1 MADMKNTDTLKALFN
16 HMFALGYKAESDQ
29 YTRNECGEVEKYS
42 LTNEYGSWYGKDS
55 NYEEFFSRMVIN
67 APAKFEVRFFL
78 PGAYA
83 ALNVSDQI
91 LQVVVPVYCAEA
103 HTVTDT
109 SWATCEKSID
119 MLTTTFWHDCEGDVI
134 RQWFEN
140 NNTFAIK
147 SFDETVSRKRT
158 SEYSD
163 IQYLAA
169 RLNAMVGILLSNMQG
184 NAEIVAYPQCFNE
197 TLRISRLLGKLQ
209 GAVQPRVRGVL
220 VNKHAVDYGWRD

>member
-42 LTNEYGSWYGKDS
+42 VTNEYGGWYGKDS

-67 APAKFEVRFFL
+67 APAKFEVRFYE

-83 ALNVSDQI
+83 ALNVTDQI

-103 HTVTDT
+103 HKVTDT

-134 RQWFEN
+134 RSWFQN
-140 NNTFAIK
+140 NNTFAIR
-147 SFDETVSRKRT
+147 SFQETADRKRT
-158 SEYSD
+158 SEYED
-163 IQYLAA
+163 LNYMAA
-169 RLNAMVGILLSNMQG
+169 RLNAMVGILLGDIMHHKD
-184 NAEIVAYPQCFNE
+184 IVASPQCFNE
-197 TLRISRLLGKLQ
+197 TLRVSRLLGKLQ
-209 GAVQPRVRGVL
+209 GAVLPRVRGIM

>member
-1 MADMKNTDTLKALFN
+1 MADMKNTDTLKALFDY
-16 HMFALGYKAESDQ
+16 MFALGYKAESDQ
-29 YTRNECGEVEKYS
+29 YTRNADGEVEKYS
-42 LTNEYGSWYGKDS
+42 DTNEYGTWYGKDS

-67 APAKFEVRFFL
+67 APAKFEVRFYE
-78 PGAYA
+78 PGAYH

-103 HTVTDT
+103 HKVTET
-109 SWATCEKSID
+109 SWATCEKQID
-119 MLTTTFWHDCEGDVI
+119 VLTTTFWHDCEGDVI
-134 RQWFEN
+134 REWFEN
-140 NNTFAIK
+140 NNMFAIK

-163 IQYLAA
+163 IHYLAA
-169 RLNAMVGILLSNMQG
+169 RLNSMVGILLSNVQD
-184 NAEIVAYPQCFNE
+184 NEEIIAYPQCFNE

-209 GAVQPRVRGVL
+209 GAVPMRVKGRL